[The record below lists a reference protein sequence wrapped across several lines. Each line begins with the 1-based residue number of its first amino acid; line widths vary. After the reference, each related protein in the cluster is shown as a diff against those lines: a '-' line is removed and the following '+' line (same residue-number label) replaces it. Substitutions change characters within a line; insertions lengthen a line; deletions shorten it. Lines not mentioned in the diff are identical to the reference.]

1 MTAVLL
7 AYLGTSFMFE
17 ESKKMNPNMNSK
29 KLIEENKLF
38 KERLADYEQ
47 LKRKVA
53 EATNSKN
60 LAVSEI
66 SNRLNKKLHI
76 VESKLQD
83 QTELREKL
91 EKTQNALL
99 AEKDRRVKTRQK
111 IASAIEA
118 VPDSIVVLNTLRETI
133 DRNEKDLA
141 IAKKLLLNSTLD

>member
-1 MTAVLL
+1 
-7 AYLGTSFMFE
+7 
-17 ESKKMNPNMNSK
+17 MNSK

-38 KERLADYEQ
+38 KERLSDYEQ

-66 SNRLNKKLHI
+66 SNRLNKKLHM

-99 AEKDRRVKTRQK
+99 AEKDRRVKTRHK
-111 IASAIEA
+111 LASAIEA

-133 DRNEKDLA
+133 DRNEKIWQLQRNYC
-141 IAKKLLLNSTLD
+141 LTVH